1 MIKIKTSVFSNVNF
15 FQLKVLHQKL
25 IRRDEVLKV
34 RQSQF
39 SFKIISSRSSL
50 HHQRIAVVDYVQID
64 SIPQLFFT
72 KSDIK

>member
-39 SFKIISSRSSL
+39 SFKIIRSRSPL

-64 SIPQLFFT
+64 NIPQLFFT